1 MFRPLRAEE
10 LRRAARATGAHRK
23 NVAVGTARSAVRF
36 TVATRPTRLTPNR
49 CTAVSGPP
57 QKYAY
62 CSPVAPMGSKDWIS
76 RWVRSVTSGGGP
88 PGGACR
94 SSSR

>member
-1 MFRPLRAEE
+1 MFRPARAAEFLRA
-10 LRRAARATGAHRK
+10 ASATGAHRK
-23 NVAVGTARSAVRF
+23 NVAVGTASSAVRF
-36 TVATRPTRLTPNR
+36 TVATSPTRLSPSR

-62 CSPVAPMGSKDWIS
+62 CSPVAPMGNSDCIS
-76 RWVRSVTSGGGP
+76 RWVSSVTSGGGP

-94 SSSR
+94 S